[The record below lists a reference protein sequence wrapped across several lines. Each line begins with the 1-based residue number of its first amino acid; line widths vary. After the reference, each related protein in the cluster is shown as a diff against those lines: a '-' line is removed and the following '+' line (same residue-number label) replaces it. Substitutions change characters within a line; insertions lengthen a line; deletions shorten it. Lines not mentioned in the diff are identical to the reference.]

1 MKRLALLGVV
11 FCLFATTVKAATY
24 YVGQADGNDSRS
36 CLQAMDPHTPRKTI
50 KAGAACLAGGDTLSI
65 RAGVYPETLRNLSGQ
80 PKVVP
85 SGLSNS
91 QRTVIK
97 GYPGERPI
105 LRPSSK
111 GIAVFQGDKTQFVTL
126 EGLEFD
132 FVNCPACIGTGGYD
146 LWDFTV
152 RNNIFRNF
160 HMNATAAGQGGCSI
174 CAWRVTDR
182 NWIIEDNVVTGVNIT
197 GDYARLIHGFYL
209 HAAGAVIRR
218 NRIDMGGTGG
228 YAIHLY
234 DSHNPD
240 LIKDVVV
247 ENNWLEG
254 GAQSGL
260 LVVGPNN
267 RVVNN
272 VIYNNAKHP
281 RQAAPHAVV
290 IGGAATGLKMY
301 HNTIYDNGAECIY
314 GKGTANVD
322 IRNNICYKNQ
332 KNVITGF
339 SSGILS
345 PNFFNDPKFVD
356 PPKSLDL
363 REDSPA
369 RTGGVN
375 TLRVAEDYDS
385 NLREDIP
392 DFGAYEFNA
401 PPPPPPPPF
410 GSPTRLRV
418 RSIQ

>member
-1 MKRLALLGVV
+1 MKPLALLGIV

-50 KAGAACLAGGDTLSI
+50 KAGAACLTGGDTLSI
-65 RAGVYPETLRNLSGQ
+65 RAGIYPETLRNIKGQ

-105 LRPSSK
+105 LRPSGK
-111 GIAVFQGDKTQFVTL
+111 GMAVFQGDKTQFVTL

-132 FVNCPACIGTGGYD
+132 FANCPGCSGTGGYD

-160 HMNATAAGQGGCSI
+160 HMNATVAGQGGCSI

-197 GDYARLIHGFYL
+197 GDYARLIHGFYI

-228 YAIHLY
+228 FALHLF
-234 DSHNPD
+234 DSHNRD
-240 LIKDVVV
+240 LVKDVVV
-247 ENNWLEG
+247 ENNWFEG
-254 GAQSGL
+254 GGLAGL

-281 RQAAPHAVV
+281 WQAAPRAVV
-290 IGGAATGLKMY
+290 IGDAATGLKMY

-322 IRNNICYKNQ
+322 IRNNICYRNQ

-339 SSGILS
+339 SSGTLS
-345 PNFFNDPKFVD
+345 PNFFNDPKFVA

-369 RTGGVN
+369 RTGGVT
-375 TLRVAEDYDS
+375 TLGVAKDYDGKS
-385 NLREDIP
+385 REDTP
-392 DFGAYEFNA
+392 DFGAYEFNVL
-401 PPPPPPPPF
+401 PPPPPF
-410 GSPTRLRV
+410 GAPTRLRV
-418 RSIQ
+418 YSIQ